1 MLSRSASTN
10 LAASGVSKGAINQ
23 TLTKPLLAAS
33 LRRNLRV
40 CACGDWKVVGRV
52 VEVAT
57 DGRHLAVDRGFLTVA
72 EKGAEVGR
80 IPLDD
85 LAAVV
90 ANAHGLTYSN
100 NLMVTLA
107 ARGVPVILCGPNH
120 RPAAVVW
127 PVDGHH
133 AQAGRMTDQ
142 ARASAP
148 LKKRLWQQI
157 VQAKILAQA
166 ATLAAVGAEAGGF
179 RLLARKVRPGDPDNV
194 EAEAARRYWPLLFGS
209 GFRRDT
215 GGDGVNGLLNYGYA
229 ILRAATA
236 RAVMAAGLHPS
247 LGLMHANRGN
257 AMVLVDDLMEPFRPL
272 VDREVHRLKGEG
284 TAEVSTEAKS
294 ALARIMVI
302 DLPADDGVSP
312 LMTCLERLAGSLAKA
327 YGGAADRLVLP
338 RPGLPLGF

>member
-1 MLSRSASTN
+1 MAM
-10 LAASGVSKGAINQ
+10 
-23 TLTKPLLAAS
+23 
-33 LRRNLRV
+33 
-40 CACGDWKVVGRV
+40 VGRV

-107 ARGVPVILCGPNH
+107 TRGVPVILCGPNH

-133 AQAGRMTDQ
+133 AQAGRMSDQ
-142 ARASAP
+142 ARASVP

-157 VQAKILAQA
+157 VRAKIMAQA
-166 ATLAAVGAEAGGF
+166 AALTAVGAEAGGF

-194 EAEAARRYWPLLFGS
+194 EAEAARRYWPLLLGPE
-209 GFRRDT
+209 FRRDT
-215 GGDGVNGLLNYGYA
+215 DGDGLNGLLNYGYA

-236 RAVMAAGLHPS
+236 RAVMGAGLHPS
-247 LGLMHANRGN
+247 FGLMHANRGN
-257 AMVLVDDLMEPFRPL
+257 ALVLVDDLMEPFRPL

-284 TAEVSTEAKS
+284 VTEVSSGGKT

-302 DLPADDGVSP
+302 DLPTEEGMSP
-312 LMTCLERLAGSLAKA
+312 LMTCLDRLVNSLAKA
-327 YGGAADRLVLP
+327 YAGEGDRLVLP
-338 RPGLPLGF
+338 RSSLPLGF